1 MAGPGERA
9 FPQRGTLP
17 ARRTSLAAAAAPWSS
32 PPRQL
37 PVAYQPELPLGELH
51 KRCGEC
57 SEIKPMA
64 EFHLNSRSRDGRQ
77 WRCKTCNIRINREWY
92 ANHPEVKS
100 GRMSTNARQR
110 RLDAHWRILD
120 YLRAHPC
127 VDCGE
132 PDPVVL
138 DFDHLRDK
146 VKNISAMLR
155 HRWDAVLAEIDK
167 CEVVCANCHR
177 RRTARRANSFRYRE
191 RNAQPPWEPGG

>member
-1 MAGPGERA
+1 MVV
-9 FPQRGTLP
+9 
-17 ARRTSLAAAAAPWSS
+17 S
-32 PPRQL
+32 PRQAR
-37 PVAYQPELPLGELH
+37 VAYQPELPLGELH

-57 SEIKPMA
+57 GEVKPLA

-132 PDPVVL
+132 RDPVVL

-191 RNAQPPWEPGG
+191 RDAQPPWAEPGG